1 MLEKIKEALRI
12 KHSESDNDIRDQI
25 LAAKADMY
33 RVGINK
39 VDEKDFLIIQAIKL
53 YVKWQLN
60 FEDDAIRYMLAY
72 EKLRDS
78 LSLCGDYKG

>member
-12 KHSESDNDIRDQI
+12 KHSESDNDIKDQI
-25 LAAKADMY
+25 AAAKADMY
-33 RVGINK
+33 RIGINK
-39 VDEKDFLIIQAIKL
+39 VDEKDVLIIQAIKL